1 MQPQP
6 PQQPQPQQL
15 QQPAAAGATTT
26 TTTTTTTGGGQGSE
40 SIFGQI
46 MKRLASLEAHHGL
59 LLKYVEEQVHVLEAS
74 VHRLDQRVAELDR
87 IVGVACFLFFLLLLS
102 LMHMLG
108 SLQEKRLTET
118 ETCAGFWLRG
128 QLKTQMKE
136 QQDSMTQM
144 QGLKSELAVER
155 SFLNHRIEALD
166 SSITFVKRIGL
177 VQFVSILAVL
187 VFLGLTRFQ
196 HASSSTSGTGT
207 KGGLRE
213 RRRTAAHHLVDGI
226 PRKVVRASSLHRK
239 LALASPRPAAT
250 YFKLRHPSSSSPSSP
265 LRRSSS
271 PAAATRLVQRPKTEH
286 EDEDAHDA
294 LIAGRGQLHHE
305 PRSISPEQR
314 PELCKH
320 PAMPVSHPRSNQTEA
335 HVDPLPADS
344 GPSACCIRPGDA
356 PPSVHLPHDQLHLL
370 QQHQQQQQ
378 QQHHTAL
385 PPSYRSS
392 VIAPT
397 VPIHGLVDPDL
408 HRHHS

>member
-87 IVGVACFLFFLLLLS
+87 I
-102 LMHMLG
+102 
-108 SLQEKRLTET
+108 
-118 ETCAGFWLRG
+118 
-128 QLKTQMKE
+128 LKTQMKE

-286 EDEDAHDA
+286 EDEDADDA
-294 LIAGRGQLHHE
+294 LVAGRGQLHHE

-370 QQHQQQQQ
+370 LQQHQQQQQ

-392 VIAPT
+392 VIAPP
-397 VPIHGLVDPDL
+397 VPIHGFVDPDL